1 MSTLFLPRFSSF
13 FFSFTLFPL
22 LPPSFTLLPPFLFP
36 SLFLFFEGGTILH
49 AAHLDLETL
58 TMDREVMRIRDG
70 LSLKY
75 AELVYNG
82 YWFSPEMDFL
92 NNAMDHAQVRV
103 HSKHT
108 AVVL

>member
-1 MSTLFLPRFSSF
+1 
-13 FFSFTLFPL
+13 
-22 LPPSFTLLPPFLFP
+22 
-36 SLFLFFEGGTILH
+36 
-49 AAHLDLETL
+49 
-58 TMDREVMRIRDG
+58 MDREVMRIRDG